1 MKRILVISNLY
12 PSKKAP
18 YYGSFVKNFVDEL
31 IVYTDARVDVC
42 VLKGFNQGKLKKLF
56 MYTWFYL
63 RIIYYLI
70 FFRYDFV
77 YVHLITHATIPIA
90 FVSKFKK
97 LNLIF
102 NIHGEDLLV
111 TTPLAKKLLEIAK
124 PLLYKAKFVVVPS
137 FYFKDITLKLLP
149 QISPDKL
156 VVSASGGVKEEFF
169 IEGDKR
175 HQQPYTI
182 GYVSRIDRGK
192 GWNIFVQAL
201 SILAERGVPV
211 HGVMIGGGA
220 EIPEFKQ
227 IIKTLKN
234 GLIEYIG
241 PVAHDDLNT
250 YYSKMDLF
258 VFPTLL
264 RESLGLV
271 GLEAMATHTPVVGS
285 HIGGL
290 TDYIKE
296 DENGYFFIPGDAED
310 LANKIEKY
318 CNLSVADKIKMG
330 KNARNTAENY
340 KAKVVACN
348 LFNRIF

>member
-31 IVYTDARVDVC
+31 IDYTDDRVEVC

-56 MYTWFYL
+56 LYTWFYL
-63 RIIYYLI
+63 RITFYLI
-70 FFRYDFV
+70 IFRYDLI
-77 YVHLITHATIPIA
+77 YVHLITHATLPIA
-90 FVSKFKK
+90 LVSKFKK

-111 TTPLAKKLLEIAK
+111 TTPLAKKFLEIAK
-124 PLLYKAKFVVVPS
+124 PLLFKAKFVVVPS
-137 FYFKDITLKLLP
+137 YYFKDVTLKLIP
-149 QISPDKL
+149 QIGQDKI
-156 VVSASGGVKEEFF
+156 VVSASGGVKNEFF
-169 IEGDKR
+169 IDKSDE
-175 HQQPYTI
+175 QQYPYTI

-192 GWNIFVQAL
+192 GWDTFVQAL
-201 SILAERGVPV
+201 SILVKRGVPV
-211 HGVMIGGGA
+211 HGIMIGGGA
-220 EIPEFKQ
+220 EVTEFKQ
-227 IIKTLKN
+227 VIHTLPN

-241 PVAHDDLNT
+241 PVAHDELKN
-250 YYSKMDLF
+250 YYKKMDLF

-285 HIGGL
+285 YIGGL

-296 DENGYFFIPGDAED
+296 GENGYFFTPGDAED
-310 LANKIEKY
+310 LANKIERF
-318 CNLSVADKIKMG
+318 CNLSSADKIKMSE
-330 KNARNTAENY
+330 NARNTANKY
-340 KAKVVACN
+340 KAKDVAHN
-348 LFNRIF
+348 LFDRIL